1 MQTKAIINWQDCEAK
16 EMMLL
21 VPYHNIVT
29 THKVGVKILAFF
41 FARAGYQ
48 MIYIY
53 KYIYI
58 Y

>member
-41 FARAGYQ
+41 LQEKG
-48 MIYIY
+48 I
-53 KYIYI
+53 K
-58 Y
+58 